1 MKMFF
6 LICTITLSVLI
17 TSTPA
22 FCINENE
29 LAQKELEA
37 VTMFRQG
44 KNQEVIDL
52 LQEIIETSSK
62 EDKTFQAQI
71 KETYYWLGKTH
82 IRCNNYEEA
91 KKNLEF
97 YIANFKNIGENYEDA
112 YYENAMI
119 YYTEKKYQTAIDLFL
134 NFLKIFPESTNT
146 PKVCYQTAE
155 ALYELALYDDS
166 LIYFKTI
173 TDNYPTSNYYEAAAF
188 RVKLIESRKNELVLQ
203 NLLKWSQEQ
212 FLASRD
218 SFVKKER
225 EATDTIRLLED
236 KVKQLENKLDLKN
249 DTIEF
254 NYEQNMILES
264 REELLKRKEMILKL
278 IEAEILKSTN

>member
-1 MKMFF
+1 
-6 LICTITLSVLI
+6 
-17 TSTPA
+17 
-22 FCINENE
+22 
-29 LAQKELEA
+29 
-37 VTMFRQG
+37 
-44 KNQEVIDL
+44 
-52 LQEIIETSSK
+52 
-62 EDKTFQAQI
+62 
-71 KETYYWLGKTH
+71 
-82 IRCNNYEEA
+82 
-91 KKNLEF
+91 
-97 YIANFKNIGENYEDA
+97 
-112 YYENAMI
+112 MI

-264 REELLKRKEMILKL
+264 REELLKRKEIILKL
-278 IEAEILKSTN
+278 IEDEILKSTN